1 MKHGL
6 RLVLLVVVLAGLAA
20 LPLFVK
26 NDAIINLAV
35 LVLLYMC
42 LASSWNILGGFTG
55 QTNLGHAAFFGVG
68 ALATR
73 SLWMAGWNLFPS
85 LIAGGIVAVVLAL
98 IVGVPAFRL
107 RGVYFA
113 IGTLALAQI
122 LYITVGNALPEISSL
137 PADWLANY
145 KLAPRYWVFLGLAVI
160 ISGAAYWLSRSK
172 LGLGMT
178 AVREEEDA
186 AESAGVNA
194 LLHKMA
200 GFGFSAFFAGLTG
213 GAFAFYHVGFY
224 PQMPFG
230 PEWTFDSMMMAYI
243 GGVGTIAGPII
254 GSIFFVVLKELLALR
269 LSEYHLV
276 VFGVLFILVVL
287 FLPTG
292 LLGAWNKLKSSRHLR
307 FGRKT
312 PKQNEGPRSNG
323 PRSEGPLSEDSRPA
337 TPSLG
342 A

>member
-1 MKHGL
+1 MNRGL
-6 RLVLLVVVLAGLAA
+6 RLVLLVVVIGALAA

-26 NDAIINLAV
+26 NDAIINLGV
-35 LVLLYMC
+35 LVLLYTC

-55 QTNLGHAAFFGVG
+55 QTNLGHAAFFGIG

-73 SLWMAGWNLFPS
+73 NLWLGGWHLLPS
-85 LIAGGIVAVVLAL
+85 LLAGGLVAVVLAL

-122 LYITVGNALPEISSL
+122 LFITVGNVMPEISSL
-137 PADWLANY
+137 PAGWLATY
-145 KLAPRYWVFLGLAVI
+145 KLAPRYWVFLGLAVV
-160 ISGAAYWLSRSK
+160 ISGTAYWLSRSK

-186 AESAGVNA
+186 AESSGVNA
-194 LLHKMA
+194 LFHKMA

-243 GGVGTIAGPII
+243 GGVGTIAGPIV
-254 GSIFFVVLKELLALR
+254 GSIFFVLLKELLALK
-269 LSEYHLV
+269 LAEYHLI

-292 LLGAWNKLKSSRHLR
+292 LIGVWDRLKRSR

-312 PKQNEGPRSNG
+312 PQPAEG
-323 PRSEGPLSEDSRPA
+323 SRPA
-337 TPSLG
+337 TPG
-342 A
+342 IGV

>member
-1 MKHGL
+1 MSRGIK
-6 RLVLLVVVLAGLAA
+6 LVLLALALVA
-20 LPLFVK
+20 LGAVPLVVK
-26 NDAIINLAV
+26 NDAILNLAV
-35 LVLLYMC
+35 LVLLYLC

-73 SLWMAGWNLFPS
+73 TLWLSGWNLFPS
-85 LIAGGIVAVVLAL
+85 LMAGGLVAVALAV

-145 KLAPRYWVFLGLAVI
+145 KLAPRYYVFFGLAVAVTLA
-160 ISGAAYWLSRSK
+160 SLWLSRSK

-186 AESAGVNA
+186 AESLGVNA
-194 LLHKMA
+194 LLHKLA
-200 GFGFSAFFAGLTG
+200 AFGASAFFAGLTG
-213 GAFAFYHVGFY
+213 GAFAYYHVGFY

-230 PEWTFDSMMMAYI
+230 PEWTFDAMMMAYI
-243 GGVGTIAGPII
+243 GGVGTIAGPIV
-254 GSIFFVVLKELLALR
+254 GSIFFVLLKELLALR
-269 LSEYHLV
+269 LAEYHLI

-292 LLGAWNKLKSSRHLR
+292 LVGAWNKITKSARLR
-307 FGRKT
+307 LGGKT
-312 PKQNEGPRSNG
+312 PRQKEEPGAAAPR
-323 PRSEGPLSEDSRPA
+323 
-337 TPSLG
+337 LG
-342 A
+342 V